1 MASKRKS
8 KRKTSKRKSKKSRSS
23 SNQKYNI
30 TLKKSSKS
38 DKKYMV
44 IIHVDKSKSKSNSKK
59 TIHFGAKDYSDYT
72 KHKDPERKQRYITRH
87 KKTEN
92 WKKSG
97 IESAGFWSRWILWN
111 KPTFKGSITDT
122 EKRFNIKIRS

>member
-1 MASKRKS
+1 MPSIRKRSKRKS
-8 KRKTSKRKSKKSRSS
+8 KSKSKSKRSP

-30 TLKKSSKS
+30 TLKKSTRS

-44 IIHVDKSKSKSNSKK
+44 IIHLDKSKK
-59 TIHFGAKDYSDYT
+59 TVHFGAKDYSDYT
-72 KHKDPERKQRYITRH
+72 KHKDPERKERYITRH

-92 WKKSG
+92 WNKSG
-97 IESAGFWSRWILWN
+97 IKSAGFWSRWILWN

>member
-1 MASKRKS
+1 MPSIRKRSRFTRKSTRKS
-8 KRKTSKRKSKKSRSS
+8 KSKSKRSPPK
-23 SNQKYNI
+23 QKYNI
-30 TLKKSSKS
+30 TLKKSTRS

-44 IIHVDKSKSKSNSKK
+44 IIHLDKSKK
-59 TIHFGAKDYSDYT
+59 TVHFGAKDYSDYT
-72 KHKDPERKQRYITRH
+72 KHKDPERKERYITRH

-92 WKKSG
+92 WNKSG
-97 IESAGFWSRWILWN
+97 INSAGFWSRWILWN

>member
-44 IIHVDKSKSKSNSKK
+44 IIHKSNSKK

>member
-1 MASKRKS
+1 MPSKRKS
-8 KRKTSKRKSKKSRSS
+8 RKKSKSKRSR

-30 TLKKSSKS
+30 ILKKSTRF

-44 IIHVDKSKSKSNSKK
+44 IVELFKSNSKK

-72 KHKDPERKQRYITRH
+72 KHKDPERKERYITRH

-92 WKKSG
+92 WNKSG
-97 IESAGFWSRWILWN
+97 ITSAGFWSRWILWN
-111 KPTFKGSITDT
+111 KPTLKGSISDT